1 MSSLEA
7 ASSPQAPFA
16 GYVELHAK
24 SFYSF
29 GTGASHTH
37 ELLAQAK
44 VFGYGALALTDTNLC
59 GALEFARLANSLGIQ
74 PITGGE
80 LTLLDGAR
88 IVLLAKTREGY
99 ANLSRLFTLANA
111 VDRREP
117 RLDPAHLPNHAA
129 GLILLTGGRDGPLA
143 RLIEAGRY
151 HTALALLREY
161 AAWFGGCGEDGASSE
176 DGGCGAGK
184 DRGAGNRAAV
194 YVELQQNFL
203 RGDTKRNRELARLAR
218 DADVPVV
225 ATNDVHYHAPE
236 RYRLQ
241 HALEAAKRNITIDQ
255 ALPHLKPNHHLH
267 LKSHARMES
276 LFKDFPE
283 AIANTGRIAEQCT
296 FDLSTD
302 LGYTLPDPA
311 VPEGFTLTQYLR
323 SLCETAAVRRYG
335 AITAQVQARLDEE
348 FDLIERHN
356 LAGFLLLYREIV
368 GIAQQI
374 MVERG
379 LVDPATPLEER
390 PPGRGRGS
398 SVALLVGY
406 LIGISHVDPL
416 KWDLTLERFISADM
430 TMLPDIDLDFP
441 RELRDPLLERVHRH
455 FGPEYAVLAGAVATY
470 SVKGIIQD
478 LGKALGLPKEDLSL
492 LSKQLHSHH
501 ADNLKA
507 EMLALPAFKEK
518 VNAAGWRDLIAL
530 GPALMDAPK
539 GLGQHVGGMILSDTP
554 ISALAPIRAGA
565 MEGRFIMDWNKDSV
579 ADANF
584 AKIDLLSL
592 PVLDQIEEAL
602 DLIAAREGKRPDL
615 SRIDPA
621 DPQVYDMI
629 NAGRS
634 IGIFLLQS
642 PAQLKMGQR
651 LRSRTLL
658 DLAYQVALIRPGVG
672 VQGSAVS
679 QFVERYR
686 HGVAWDYDHPLE
698 QRALERG
705 YGIIVWQEQVVQLIM
720 DVGGMTAAQADEV
733 RRAFG
738 KPNNAHLI
746 AMHWQQFL
754 EGARSKGVSEPIAEK
769 IFAKLNGH
777 YMFPESHS
785 HAFAITAYQ
794 AAWLKR
800 YYPLEFF
807 IGLMNNQPM
816 GFYPLETLKQDAQS
830 FGVPFRNP
838 CVNRSQAQ
846 CTPLAGAVLLGLR
859 FVRNVGEEAAQGIV
873 AERESGGPYTGAS
886 DFVRRTGVKPKAV
899 QSLVQAGAFDEV
911 GGLNGSTPASSP
923 HPQKPHLQNPQDT
936 PTALQTPNPQ
946 DETALRKTP
955 ASEKTLASEKTQN
968 LHIAPNPQETQN
980 RREALWDAGLAIR
993 PGKNGQRAFAVATAD
1008 KVPRLTDFDDF
1019 ERMVGEYATMGIY
1032 PKGHLMEH
1040 FRPALGPEVLPTV
1053 AIEDVKEGERIQV
1066 AGWPVARQHPRG
1078 RDGTVFVTIEDEVG
1092 SVQLILWPR
1101 VFARYRRALGSQVIL
1116 ATGEVSRWDGTT
1128 NVIVSAVRALD
1139 TTVPMPASHD
1149 WH

>member
-1 MSSLEA
+1 MSSTKSP
-7 ASSPQAPFA
+7 SSTQSQSA

-44 VFGYGALALTDTNLC
+44 AFGYPALALTDTNLC
-59 GALEFARLANSLGIQ
+59 GALDFARLANSLEVR

-80 LTLLDGAR
+80 LTLLDGSR
-88 IVLLAKTREGY
+88 LVLLARTREGY

-117 RLDPAHLPNHAA
+117 RLDPAHLPKHAA

-143 RLIEAGRY
+143 RLIEAGR
-151 HTALALLREY
+151 HQAAMTLLKEY
-161 AAWFGGCGEDGASSE
+161 VAWYGDLVE
-176 DGGCGAGK
+176 DGGLVE
-184 DRGAGNRAAV
+184 DSPYAV

-203 RGDTKRNRELARLAR
+203 RGDTKRNSELARLAQ
-218 DADVPVV
+218 DAGVPVV

-267 LKSHARMES
+267 LKSHARMEHV
-276 LFKDFPE
+276 LKDFPE
-283 AIANTGRIAEQCT
+283 AIANTVRIAEQCT

-302 LGYTLPDPA
+302 LGYTLPDPD
-311 VPEGFTLTQYLR
+311 VPDGFTLIKYLR
-323 SLCETAAVRRYG
+323 TLCETAAVRRYG
-335 AITAQVQARLDEE
+335 TISVQVKARLDEE
-348 FDLIERHN
+348 FDLIEKHG
-356 LAGFLLLYREIV
+356 LVGFLLLYREIV
-368 GIAQQI
+368 GIARQM

-379 LVDPATPLEER
+379 LVDSETPLEER

-416 KWDLTLERFISADM
+416 KWNLTLERFISADM

-455 FGPEYAVLAGAVATY
+455 FGPEYAVLAGAIATY

-492 LSKQLHSHH
+492 LSKQLHSHD
-501 ADNLKA
+501 AVNLKE
-507 EMLALPAFKEK
+507 EMLALPAFRDK
-518 VNAAGWRDLIAL
+518 VTAAGWRDLIRL

-554 ISALAPIRAGA
+554 ISALVPIRAGA
-565 MEGRFIMDWNKDSV
+565 MEGRYIMDWNKDSV

-602 DLIAAREGKRPDL
+602 DLIAAGEGARPDL
-615 SRIDPA
+615 SRIDPE
-621 DPQVYDMI
+621 DSQVYDMI

-686 HGVAWDYDHPLE
+686 HGVSWEYDHPLE

-746 AMHWQQFL
+746 AMHWQHFL
-754 EGARSKGVSEPIAEK
+754 KGSRSRGVPEAVAEK
-769 IFAKLNGH
+769 IFAKINGH

-830 FGVPFRNP
+830 FGVPFLNP
-838 CVNRSQAQ
+838 CVNRSQVRCIPAE
-846 CTPLAGAVLLGLR
+846 GAVLLGLR
-859 FVRNVGEEAAQGIV
+859 FVRDIGEEVAQNIV

-886 DFVRRTGVKPKAV
+886 DFVRRTGVKPQAV
-899 QSLVQAGAFDEV
+899 QSLVQAGAFDGV
-911 GGLNGSTPASSP
+911 TSTSS
-923 HPQKPHLQNPQDT
+923 QT
-936 PTALQTPNPQ
+936 PTSQ
-946 DETALRKTP
+946 KTP
-955 ASEKTLASEKTQN
+955 
-968 LHIAPNPQETQN
+968 H
-980 RREALWDAGLAIR
+980 RRAALWEAGLAIR
-993 PGKNGQRAFAVATAD
+993 PAKHGQRAFPVATAD
-1008 KVPRLTDFDDF
+1008 NVPQMADFDDF
-1019 ERMVGEYATMGIY
+1019 ERMVGEYAVMGIY

-1040 FRPALGPEVLPTV
+1040 FRPSLGPDVLPTV
-1053 AIEDVKEGERIQV
+1053 AIEDVKEGERVQV

-1101 VFARYRRALGSQVIL
+1101 VFARHRRALGSQVIL
-1116 ATGEVSRWDGTT
+1116 AHGVVSRWDGTT

-1139 TTVPMPASHD
+1139 ASVSMPASHD